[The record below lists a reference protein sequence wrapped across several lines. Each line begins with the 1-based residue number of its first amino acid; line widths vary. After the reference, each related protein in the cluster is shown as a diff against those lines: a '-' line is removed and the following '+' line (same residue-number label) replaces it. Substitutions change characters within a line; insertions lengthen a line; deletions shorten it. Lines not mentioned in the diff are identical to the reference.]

1 MRRRGLTACFQ
12 VVVLSLTLLGIQQ
25 DFLVKQLTHTIK

>member
-1 MRRRGLTACFQ
+1 MRRKGLTASCQ

-25 DFLVKQLTHTIK
+25 DFLVKKLTHTSK